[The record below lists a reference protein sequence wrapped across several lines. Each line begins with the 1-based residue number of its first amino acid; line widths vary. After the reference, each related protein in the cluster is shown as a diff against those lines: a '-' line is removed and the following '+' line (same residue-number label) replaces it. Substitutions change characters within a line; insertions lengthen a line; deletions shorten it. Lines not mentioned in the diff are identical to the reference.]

1 MTVRGVIAEFESEPD
16 SDSDSDSDA
25 DAAAQA
31 FTLLDEKR
39 GISVKIPIFA
49 E

>member
-1 MTVRGVIAEFESEPD
+1 LSPYGHKAGFKPEKP
-16 SDSDSDSDA
+16 
-25 DAAAQA
+25 AQA